1 MNEIQLFNYEEKAVR
16 TVTIDSEPWWVAKDI
31 CDILELTNI
40 TESLKRIDE
49 EDLTSVKLNSGG
61 QDREPAKDD
70 REIIR
75 REVEEAKRNID
86 NTLRIQE
93 LRGNKDATWL
103 RKHL

>member
-1 MNEIQLFNYEEKAVR
+1 MYLA
-16 TVTIDSEPWWVAKDI
+16 SEQSIK
-31 CDILELTNI
+31 
-40 TESLKRIDE
+40 
-49 EDLTSVKLNSGG
+49 
-61 QDREPAKDD
+61 PAKDD

-93 LRGNKDATWL
+93 ERGNKDATWL